1 MSIQSSI
8 NQAVNGMMSMI
19 MPMSLLKEQGKVKQI
34 KAEQEALKK
43 TNEELRT
50 SNDELMTSNEDLK
63 TSNDKLTKKNEE
75 LTKKNDDELGLWAKL
90 LAHSPR
96 FAGLDYSSLNPYSA
110 GDQMAG
116 TMSTQR
122 VQSRREKR
130 KSQMENLQKAFKN
143 IGMGGG
149 NDNG

>member
-43 TNEELRT
+43 SNEE
-50 SNDELMTSNEDLK
+50 LK
-63 TSNDKLTKKNEE
+63 TSNEELKKKNEE
-75 LTKKNDDELGLWAKL
+75 ETKKWDEIIENAPVNMQDAASDFL
-90 LAHSPR
+90 S
-96 FAGLDYSSLNPYSA
+96 YNPYSA
-110 GDQMAG
+110 GGDMAS
-116 TMSTQR
+116 TVATQR
-122 VQSRREKR
+122 VQSAQDLR
-130 KSQMENLQKAFKN
+130 KSQMERLQKAFQN

>member
-43 TNEELRT
+43 SNEELMTTNKELMTTNEGLKT
-50 SNDELMTSNEDLK
+50 SNDELK
-63 TSNDKLTKKNEE
+63 TSNDE
-75 LTKKNDDELGLWAKL
+75 LTKKNDEELGLWAKI
-90 LAHSPR
+90 LAHSPQY
-96 FAGLDYSSLNPYSA
+96 AGLDFSLYNPYSA
-110 GDQMAG
+110 GDQMAD
-116 TMSTQR
+116 TMATQR
-122 VQSRREKR
+122 VQSAQQSRKFQMRRL
-130 KSQMENLQKAFKN
+130 NKAFKN
-143 IGMGGG
+143 IGMGD

>member
-43 TNEELRT
+43 SNEE
-50 SNDELMTSNEDLK
+50 LK
-63 TSNDKLTKKNEE
+63 TSNEE
-75 LTKKNDDELGLWAKL
+75 LKNRNDKELKLWDEIIENAPVNMQGVASDFL
-90 LAHSPR
+90 S
-96 FAGLDYSSLNPYSA
+96 YNPYAA
-110 GDQMAG
+110 GDGMAS
-116 TMSTQR
+116 TVATQR
-122 VQSRREKR
+122 VQSAQELR

-149 NDNG
+149 NV

>member
-43 TNEELRT
+43 TNEELKT
-50 SNDELMTSNEDLK
+50 SNEELMTSNEELRNK
-63 TSNDKLTKKNEE
+63 SNEE
-75 LTKKNDDELGLWAKL
+75 LEAWNKLWDGIIENAPVNMKDPASDFL
-90 LAHSPR
+90 S
-96 FAGLDYSSLNPYSA
+96 YNPYSA
-110 GDQMAG
+110 GDGMAS
-116 TMSTQR
+116 TIATQR
-122 VQSRREKR
+122 VQSAQELR

-143 IGMGGG
+143 IGMGGV
-149 NDNG
+149 NNG